1 MQLDLKGKVVLVTGG
16 SKGIGLACA
25 KSFVEEGARVVIASR
40 SQANIDTALEGLP
53 GAVGFAADLTSADE
67 AAGLADRIEREVGPI
82 DILVTC
88 AGAARR
94 TPPEDLTP
102 DIWRAAMDAKYFSYI
117 NIIDPVVKRMAGR
130 KTGVIVNVIG
140 AGGKVASPIHLPGGA
155 ANAALM
161 LATVGLASAYASAGL
176 RVIGLNP
183 GSTETSRVAEGLKA
197 EAKLSG
203 VSEADALSKMLA
215 RIPMGRMAAPED
227 IANVVTF
234 LSSSKA
240 GYVSGVVINMDGV
253 STATVV

>member
-1 MQLDLKGKVVLVTGG
+1 
-16 SKGIGLACA
+16 
-25 KSFVEEGARVVIASR
+25 
-40 SQANIDTALEGLP
+40 
-53 GAVGFAADLTSADE
+53 
-67 AAGLADRIEREVGPI
+67 
-82 DILVTC
+82 
-88 AGAARR
+88 
-94 TPPEDLTP
+94 
-102 DIWRAAMDAKYFSYI
+102 MDAKYFSYI

-203 VSEADALSKMLA
+203 ASEADALSKMLA